1 MRVVP
6 FRVPQTDTQVF
17 RLQHDVLAY
26 FYDKLHQHNELQLML
41 IEEGEGTV
49 IAGNYVGRFQP
60 GDLFVLG
67 SNQPHV
73 FRSDKQYYSRNS
85 KLTSK
90 SISIYFNEEYFGQ
103 RFWNT
108 QEMKSNRLFFHRA
121 RKGFRA
127 TGKTRVGAGQQ
138 MKELCS
144 AQLQDRLVLFFS
156 LLQTL
161 ALSKD
166 LKPLNKHPAPD
177 TGIESKRMDD
187 ILQFTFRESHRKIYI
202 KEVAEV
208 AHLSTEAFC
217 RYFKLRTRKTY
228 TTFLNDVR
236 VSNACQLLANSE
248 MKVDQVCFE
257 TGFQNISNFNRIFK
271 KSTGLTPSRY
281 AKIRAAS
288 TG

>member
-6 FRVPQTDTQVF
+6 FRVPQTETQVF
-17 RLQHDVLAY
+17 RLQRDEMTY
-26 FYDKLHQHNELQLML
+26 FYDKLHQHSELQLML

-49 IAGNYVGRFQP
+49 IAGTYVGRFQA
-60 GDLFVLG
+60 GDVFVLG

-73 FRSDKQYYSRNS
+73 FRSDKKYYSKNS

-108 QEMKSNRLFFHRA
+108 EEMKSNRLFFNRA
-121 RKGFRA
+121 RKGFRVI
-127 TGKTRVGAGQQ
+127 GKTRVGASHH

-144 AQLQDRLVLFFS
+144 AQPQDRLVLFFS
-156 LLQTL
+156 LLRTL

-166 LKPLNKHPAPD
+166 LKQLNKHPSPD
-177 TGIESKRMDD
+177 AGVESKRMDD
-187 ILQFTFRESHRKIYI
+187 ILQFTFKESHRKIYI

-271 KSTGLTPSRY
+271 KAMGLTPSHY
-281 AKIRAAS
+281 AKLHS
-288 TG
+288 L